1 MNLVEAD
8 IAARP
13 RDLTLPHEGALKPG
27 HRSGYW
33 SGAAIPGAIIVIA
46 VLAAFGLSVLL
57 FQDAAGAAR
66 PTGGGAQ
73 RRPAACRN
81 VRAMTW

>member
-1 MNLVEAD
+1 MNLVEAG

-13 RDLTLPHEGALKPG
+13 RDLTLPHEGVLKPG

-33 SGAAIPGAIIVIA
+33 SGAAIQAAIIVIA
-46 VLAAFGLSVLL
+46 VLAAFGLSVPLEL
-57 FQDAAGAAR
+57 VAVEAR
-66 PTGGGAQ
+66 PSRRGAQ